1 MDSLSTDL
9 IAMSCG
15 NDVLRRSIAGALQGQ
30 GRNVELEVV
39 AAAGTPFDFTRC
51 VAAILVHPDVTHD
64 AADAGAGYQA
74 IREAAVRSRCR
85 LIEVVPAAARPA
97 AASVLLRTAP
107 VYGIGTDPLTTLFIM
122 MRTLPAIPVL
132 STRSS
137 ARPVWHRDLAA
148 AIAAA
153 VDSAAGDAVVC
164 DLSGPDAVTP
174 DELYDRIARLINRHP
189 LRVPIPEFLATPALK
204 LAASL
209 NVVPAFVDG
218 LQAMFATPPGGAAP
232 AAPPDGCAPAPTGI
246 EEGLRLLIAEL
257 EELTP
262 ADGIGAVEVKRFSS
276 TIRGADCDAI
286 ALMRL
291 FTTQFSEIMPIP
303 VGVEP
308 ASPEVVLRPGADI
321 TMTLPGRGHVQVR
334 VREVASRR
342 VTLATVRGHALA
354 GIVRFSARDL
364 DDGLEFEVMTC
375 DAAANRLDWLTLT
388 MGGARLQDANWSTVV
403 ERVAQRAGGT
413 HDAVQSDNRTLGDEE
428 AAAVERWV
436 NEIAGGPGR

>member
-1 MDSLSTDL
+1 
-9 IAMSCG
+9 
-15 NDVLRRSIAGALQGQ
+15 
-30 GRNVELEVV
+30 
-39 AAAGTPFDFTRC
+39 
-51 VAAILVHPDVTHD
+51 
-64 AADAGAGYQA
+64 
-74 IREAAVRSRCR
+74 
-85 LIEVVPAAARPA
+85 
-97 AASVLLRTAP
+97 
-107 VYGIGTDPLTTLFIM
+107 
-122 MRTLPAIPVL
+122 
-132 STRSS
+132 
-137 ARPVWHRDLAA
+137 
-148 AIAAA
+148 
-153 VDSAAGDAVVC
+153 
-164 DLSGPDAVTP
+164 
-174 DELYDRIARLINRHP
+174 
-189 LRVPIPEFLATPALK
+189 
-204 LAASL
+204 
-209 NVVPAFVDG
+209 
-218 LQAMFATPPGGAAP
+218 
-232 AAPPDGCAPAPTGI
+232 
-246 EEGLRLLIAEL
+246 LIAEL

-291 FTTQFSEIMPIP
+291 FATQFSEIMPIP

-413 HDAVQSDNRTLGDEE
+413 HGAVQSDNRTLGDEE

>member
-1 MDSLSTDL
+1 MDSISTEL

-39 AAAGTPFDFTRC
+39 GTAGTPFDFTRC
-51 VAAILVHPDVTHD
+51 AAAILVHPDVTHD
-64 AADAGAGYQA
+64 GAGAAAGYQA
-74 IREAAVRSRCR
+74 NREAAVRSRCR
-85 LIEVVPAAARPA
+85 LIDVVPAAARPPDA
-97 AASVLLRTAP
+97 AVLVRTAP

-122 MRTLPAIPVL
+122 MRTMPAIPVL
-132 STRSS
+132 STRST
-137 ARPVWHRDLAA
+137 ARPVWHRDLAS
-148 AIAAA
+148 AIASA
-153 VDSAAGDAVVC
+153 VDSASGDRVVC

-174 DELYDRIARLINRHP
+174 DELYERIARLIDRHP
-189 LRVPIPEFLATPALK
+189 LRLPIPELLAMPALK

-209 NVVPAFVDG
+209 NLVPAFADG
-218 LQAMFATPPGGAAP
+218 LQAMFSTPPDDAAP
-232 AAPPDGCAPAPTGI
+232 AEPGDCAAAPTGI
-246 EEGLRLLIAEL
+246 DEGLRLLIAEL

-262 ADGIGAVEVKRFSS
+262 ADGVGSVEVKRFSS

-291 FTTQFSEIMPIP
+291 FATRFSEIMPIP

-321 TMTLPGRGHVQVR
+321 TMALPGRGHVQVR
-334 VREVASRR
+334 VREVAPRR

-364 DDGLEFEVMTC
+364 DDGVEFEVMTC

-388 MGGARLQDANWSTVV
+388 MGGARLQDANWATVV
-403 ERVAQRAGGT
+403 ERVARRAGGT

-428 AAAVERWV
+428 TASVERWV
-436 NEIAGGPGR
+436 NEIVGGPRP